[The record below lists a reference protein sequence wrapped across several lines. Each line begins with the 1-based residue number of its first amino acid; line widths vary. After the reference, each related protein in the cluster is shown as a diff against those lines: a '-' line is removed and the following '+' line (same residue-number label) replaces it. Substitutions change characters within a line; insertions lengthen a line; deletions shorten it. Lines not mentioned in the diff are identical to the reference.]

1 MQRRTTINAVA
12 YGQTPRK
19 LRRAIQN
26 KRRGMLTEGI
36 LLLHDNARPHT
47 AAQTRALLDSFGW
60 EVLDPPPYSPD
71 LATSDFHLFR
81 HLKHHLGGNHYND
94 DEDVETAV
102 TSWLLE
108 QATSFYEEGIQNLVV
123 KYDKCLNKLGSFVE
137 K

>member
-1 MQRRTTINAVA
+1 
-12 YGQTPRK
+12 
-19 LRRAIQN
+19 
-26 KRRGMLTEGI
+26 MLTDGI

-47 AAQTRALLDSFGW
+47 AAQTRALLASFGW
-60 EVLDPPPYSPD
+60 EVLDHHPYSPD
-71 LATSDFHLFR
+71 LATSDFHLFC

-94 DEDVETAV
+94 DERVKTAV

-123 KYDKCLNKLGSFVE
+123 RYDKCLNKLGSFVE

>member
-1 MQRRTTINAVA
+1 
-12 YGQTPRK
+12 
-19 LRRAIQN
+19 
-26 KRRGMLTEGI
+26 MLTEGI

-60 EVLDPPPYSPD
+60 EVLDPPYSPD

-81 HLKHHLGGNHYND
+81 HLKHHLVGNHYND
-94 DEDVETAV
+94 DEDMKTVV

-108 QATSFYEEGIQNLVV
+108 QAASFYDEGIQNLVV
-123 KYDKCLNKLGSFVE
+123 RHKCLNKLGSFVE